1 MSQIVLDGAYL
12 HTTPGIYAFLGLA
25 TLPRFQT
32 KANPLRLLPR
42 EIIDRIARFSH
53 RDAYLAAWRTRD
65 PDVLSTR
72 TDIARL
78 TEFDDVMRLARPLR
92 TGVTYVEVTTS
103 MGWYGTRLS
112 FLGKRSVFMNREI
125 ANDFVIE
132 LDNEEDHDVQGRDVR
147 DICFLRMN
155 GRYFL
160 IKSLSDSI
168 WSWCE
173 EVVFGAL
180 VDTNRSATTVGRGAT
195 SRLCLACSLIWS
207 EAA

>member
-1 MSQIVLDGAYL
+1 MSQIVLDGTYL
-12 HTTPGIYAFLGLA
+12 HTTPGFYAFLGLA
-25 TLPRFQT
+25 TLPRFRTQ
-32 KANPLRLLPR
+32 ANLLRLIPR
-42 EIIDRIARFSH
+42 EIIDRIARFAH
-53 RDAYLAAWRTRD
+53 RDTYLAAWRTRD

-180 VDTNRSATTVGRGAT
+180 VDTVRGCVT
-195 SRLCLACSLIWS
+195 FRLN
-207 EAA
+207 